1 MQGSRL
7 ATFAENFV
15 TLGCV
20 EVGGRLYALD
30 VSQLREVVR
39 WQPVTPLPNAPALI
53 EGVID
58 LRGSIIP
65 VVDLGRAL
73 GLASVRP
80 GLRARIAVA
89 EVEGLVL
96 GLAVDAAVEVVP
108 VEVERLEDPPALATQ
123 TGYEVA
129 RAIVRRPQADPIL
142 VLSLEQLLETVYR
155 SALPQAPR
163 EAEA

>member
-1 MQGSRL
+1 MTGSSY

-20 EVGGRLYALD
+20 EVGGRAYALD

-39 WQPVTPLPNAPALI
+39 WQPVTPLPSAPALI

-58 LRGSIIP
+58 LRGTIIP

-73 GLASVRP
+73 GLAPVQPS
-80 GLRARIAVA
+80 LRARIAVA

-155 SALPQAPR
+155 SALPQVSR
-163 EAEA
+163 EAEP